1 VSFARIRLLF
11 GAHGFAS
18 GFLLPFPVLL
28 LSSRGV
34 DAATIGLVLGAAAFM
49 TMLSFPIWGLL
60 ADGPLG
66 RERSIVL
73 SGLIAALAGV
83 CILASGSNVAFLS
96 LGLILAWVGMAA
108 WSPITDAM
116 ALAALGDRS
125 GAYGRFRAWTSAA
138 WAVSATTG
146 GLVYMLVGPSALIM
160 LYVVSSLALAVFA
173 FRPRRVRA
181 GRHATA
187 HRSPLLRELR
197 SALVAAPVLLPIL
210 LALFLETLGNNAAN
224 AMIPLRILDVGG
236 GAVFIGLA
244 AAAPAIVE
252 TPLFPATGPLIARLG
267 LRRVYV
273 LGLLISAA
281 TLLFVAIVSDPGLV
295 ALSRGVDGVSYV
307 LRYAGIVVI
316 IGAVLP
322 PSLRAT
328 GQSMAWL
335 VGGGISAVI
344 AGPLAGAMYE
354 RLGGGALFATCA
366 ALVLAGATVAWWAL
380 RGPTFRAPGRGSTA
394 ATRGPSAR
402 S

>member
-1 VSFARIRLLF
+1 MSFARIRLLF

-49 TMLSFPIWGLL
+49 SMLSFPVWGLL

-66 RERSIVL
+66 RERSVVL
-73 SGLIAALAGV
+73 SGLIAAFAGM
-83 CILASGSNVAFLS
+83 CILASGSNVLFLS
-96 LGLILAWVGMAA
+96 TGLVLAWVGMAA
-108 WSPITDAM
+108 WSPIIDAM

-125 GAYGRFRAWTSAA
+125 GAYGRFRAWTSAG
-138 WAVSATTG
+138 WATSATVG
-146 GLVYMLVGPSALIM
+146 GLAYTLVSPDLMLV
-160 LYVVSSLALAVFA
+160 LYVAASLGVALFA
-173 FRPRRVRA
+173 FRPRRVRM

-187 HRSPLLRELR
+187 HRTPLLRDLR
-197 SALVAAPVLLPIL
+197 AALVTAPVLLPIL

-236 GAVFIGLA
+236 GAIIIGIA
-244 AAAPAIVE
+244 AAAPAVVE
-252 TPLFPATGPLIARLG
+252 TPLFPATGPMIARLG
-267 LRRVYV
+267 LRRLYV

-281 TLLFVAIVSDPGLV
+281 TLMFVALVSDPGLV
-295 ALSRGVDGVSYV
+295 ALSRGVDGISYV

-354 RLGGGALFATCA
+354 RLGGGVLFATCSL
-366 ALVLAGATVAWWAL
+366 LVLSGAAVAWWAL
-380 RGPTFRAPGRGSTA
+380 RGPTFQAPERLA
-394 ATRGPSAR
+394 APAGQPVP
-402 S
+402 